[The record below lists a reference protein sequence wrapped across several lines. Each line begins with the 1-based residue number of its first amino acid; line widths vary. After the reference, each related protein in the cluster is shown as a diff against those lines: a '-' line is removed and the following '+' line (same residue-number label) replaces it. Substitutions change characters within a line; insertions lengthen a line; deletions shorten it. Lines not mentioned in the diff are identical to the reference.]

1 MYKDRLQQL
10 FQKMYPNVSIEKLVE
25 NRPIVMLL
33 NLDSLAFVKL
43 IFEIEQ
49 QFDSTFSSSDIFD
62 TNLTFS
68 KIIEIMEKEF

>member
-1 MYKDRLQQL
+1 
-10 FQKMYPNVSIEKLVE
+10 MYPNVSIEKLVE